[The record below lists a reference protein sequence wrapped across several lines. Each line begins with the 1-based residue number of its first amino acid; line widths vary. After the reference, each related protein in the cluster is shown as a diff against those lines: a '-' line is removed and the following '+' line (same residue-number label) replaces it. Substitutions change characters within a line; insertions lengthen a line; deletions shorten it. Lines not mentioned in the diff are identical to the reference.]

1 MYSLRVVFCVLL
13 AQWSAVAVA
22 GCSRPLIVAS
32 SPISIF
38 MEIDE
43 SDRVSGVVPD
53 FLAEVSKTTGCQ
65 FVYEVMPRIRAL
77 RMFEA
82 GKIDII
88 AASKIDKR
96 DAVGDYINVISEP
109 PSLILLKDHPD
120 ADTPL
125 DALMQ
130 GKLQV
135 NVVRGFD
142 LGPEYMALLAQL
154 KQKNKLEDVLDT
166 DIIARKMLEKRCDA
180 TVVGASAFAKSVER
194 FHLESKLHAVPI
206 AAIPVV
212 NSGFYLSK
220 ASMQEKDRFFLSAE
234 LNTRL
239 RNGRFKEIFMKRVKG
254 MNDLY
259 HSVVFENGTKN

>member
-1 MYSLRVVFCVLL
+1 MHSLRIVICVLL
-13 AQWSAVAVA
+13 VQWHVVAAA

-43 SDRVSGVVPD
+43 SNRVSGLVPD
-53 FLAEVSKTTGCQ
+53 FLTEISKTTGCQ

-77 RMFEA
+77 LMFEA
-82 GKIDII
+82 GKVDII

-96 DAVGDYINVISEP
+96 DAVGDYINVISEQT
-109 PSLILLKDHPD
+109 SLILPKDHPD
-120 ADTPL
+120 AATPL

-135 NVVRGFD
+135 NVVRGFN
-142 LGPEYMALLAQL
+142 LGPEYMALMALL

-180 TVVGASAFAKSVER
+180 TVGGISAFAKSFER
-194 FHLESKLHAVPI
+194 YHLESKLHAVPI

-220 ASMQEKDRFFLSAE
+220 TSMQEKDRLFLGAE
-234 LNTRL
+234 LNAKL
-239 RNGRFKEIFMKRVKG
+239 KAGKFKEIFMKRVKG

-259 HSVVFENGTKN
+259 RTLVFENGTKN